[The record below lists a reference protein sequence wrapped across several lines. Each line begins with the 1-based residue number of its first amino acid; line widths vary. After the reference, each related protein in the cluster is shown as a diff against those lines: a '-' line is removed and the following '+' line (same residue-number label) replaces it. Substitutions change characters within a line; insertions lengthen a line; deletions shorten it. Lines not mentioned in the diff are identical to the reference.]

1 MTKASRAALEECRR
15 AKKEANSIREGLED
29 INRTLYSIG
38 APRYGMPFEHG
49 GAPTFRVETLLDK
62 KDERL
67 TRYAAALGA
76 AMDAAAAAETEI
88 AKIQHPEARAAMRYY
103 YVIGL
108 PCWEVVAERLD
119 RDVRTLLRWK
129 ESFTA

>member
-76 AMDAAAAAETEI
+76 AMDAAAAAEAEI

-129 ESFTA
+129 ERWTT